1 MKNRCCNP
9 KDVFYGAKGMTI
21 CDEWLKNPA
30 SFVTWAKSN
39 GFVSGCHIHRKDSKV
54 GYFPDNCE
62 FLSPE
67 KHRSK
72 HSGMRPS
79 TIAKYVKLAVILFLL
94 LFAYPAQAEY
104 KFADNWTTKD
114 SIYQT
119 AAVTL
124 MGADWAQTHWM
135 AKQNWQW
142 NGKNHEE
149 INFFLGKHPST
160 KDVDTYFPVVIIAHT
175 IIAMALP
182 DKAKVFKHEINPRR
196 IWQCVWMGLE
206 GYQDVSN
213 FSAGARM
220 EF

>member
-1 MKNRCCNP
+1 
-9 KDVFYGAKGMTI
+9 MTI

-104 KFADNWTTKD
+104 RFAQNWTWTD
-114 SIYQT
+114 TAYQVSFLAIT
-119 AAVTL
+119 SV
-124 MGADWAQTHWM
+124 DWAQTRWM
-135 AKQNWQW
+135 ARNEWIWDGNTHKEFCPLLSQ
-142 NGKNHEE
+142 
-149 INFFLGKHPST
+149 HPSVSE
-160 KDVDTYFPVVIIAHT
+160 VDALIPLGMIAHT
-175 IIAMALP
+175 IIALALP
-182 DKAKVFKHEINPRR
+182 PEAKVFNFKINPRR
-196 IWQCVWMGLE
+196 IWQTVFIATE
-206 GYQDVSN
+206 ITAVGYN
-213 FSAGARM
+213 WGAGVKV